1 MLSRTFWTRLET
13 QEFIHLYTS
22 INKQNFVLRGGGGG
36 KGREGTLNKV
46 LYGEALPRGPTPY
59 HFISTIFDRKGA
71 LFRDK

>member
-22 INKQNFVLRGGGGG
+22 TNKQNFILRGVGGG
-36 KGREGTLNKV
+36 GREGTLNKV
-46 LYGEALPRGPTPY
+46 LYGEALPRCPTPSR
-59 HFISTIFDRKGA
+59 FISTIFDKKGT